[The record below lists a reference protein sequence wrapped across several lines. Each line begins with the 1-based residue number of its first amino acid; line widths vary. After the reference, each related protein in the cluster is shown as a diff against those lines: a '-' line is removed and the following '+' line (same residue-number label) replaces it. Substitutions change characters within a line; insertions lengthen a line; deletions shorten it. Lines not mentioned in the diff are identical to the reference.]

1 MIDYKYTFLNIMLLR
16 RLYSLSGKAVLSR
29 LLPCVFVAGIFC
41 LSSCE
46 DDTDRP
52 SPSSPVVSFTSEIGS
67 SRTPSTRSTTDSDT
81 PQGTVTALQG
91 GSIPLYLH
99 TLYTDS
105 IALPSSDSRS
115 DRGVLTRATPIKDDN
130 MYESFGVS
138 AYSYTGSWDE
148 SQTTPNYF
156 YNATASKSGGSY
168 TLSST
173 YYWPGS
179 SYKMKFFAYAPT
191 ANGQYVLSGRTQ
203 AGSPTISVTIPS
215 DVNDQKDLLVAK
227 TDELAG
233 NTNTAVALTFNHA
246 LTAIR
251 FVCGDDMQGGTVK
264 SVSLKNVYSKGTYHM
279 GTQSWSNIG
288 TPATFPQTLNKST
301 TGTAG
306 EALTTDAQT
315 FMMVPQTLPDGA
327 QLEVVFTDNSSIDHT
342 LTADIKGTSWP
353 VGKTVTYK
361 ISSSSINWSY
371 TLTVSGPADFTYTGG
386 TRQYSVT
393 SYRENGK
400 GVQEAAPWTAQ
411 YSVDNGVSWTDTRP
425 EWLTAFTASGAGGIS
440 AQPYDA
446 TAIAQTGTD
455 SNPHTA
461 VLGAKPDKGSETTPY
476 NLSNSTGGNT
486 VENTANCYVVDA
498 PGYYS
503 LPLVYGNAI
512 KNSAANESAYK
523 TSNTGSNILSNFI
536 NHTGSAITD
545 PYISRNANCTPAK
558 AELVWQ
564 DAASLVTDI
573 KYNAGSNGGNIS
585 FKVERSSIR
594 QGNAVIAIKDA
605 SDAILWS
612 WHIWV
617 TDEDLSRTIEIT
629 NHQGYTYRM
638 LPVNLGWC
646 DANTLTYAERSCKVK
661 FTAGGESRTITVK
674 QTSNSITTGGNHPYY
689 EWGRKDPLRPS
700 SGLGNTNKTWYDK
713 NGTSST
719 GGHATENF
727 STGIT
732 CIMSYILK
740 PDVMQNRNF
749 GDNTYANLWSTDNT
763 VYTAND
769 NPVVKTV
776 YDPSPVG
783 FKLPPS
789 NVFTGFTTT
798 GDNTSTPSEING
810 TWDSS
815 SKGWNF
821 YTDSSKSKTIFFP
834 ASGYR
839 YYSNGEMRDVGSNG
853 YCWTVVLADRYL
865 SRNLNFS
872 SSLAYPLN
880 QSYKSYGRGVRS
892 SQE

>member
-1 MIDYKYTFLNIMLLR
+1 MRPSHFTLHSCRDAFSHFLLFTLV
-16 RLYSLSGKAVLSR
+16 SGS
-29 LLPCVFVAGIFC
+29 IC

-46 DDTDRP
+46 DDMDRP
-52 SPSSPVVSFTSEIGS
+52 SPSSHVSFTTEISS
-67 SRTPSTRSTTDSDT
+67 SRTPSTRSTTDTDT

-91 GSIPLYLH
+91 GNTPLYLH

-105 IALPSSDSRS
+105 IALPPSDSRP
-115 DRGVLTRATPIKDDN
+115 DRGVLTRATPIKDAN

-138 AYSYTGSWDE
+138 AYSYTGSWSEDK
-148 SQTTPNYF
+148 TPNYF
-156 YNATASKSGGSY
+156 YNATASKSDGGY

-191 ANGQYVLSGRTQ
+191 ANTQYVLSGRTH
-203 AGSPTISVTIPS
+203 AGSPTISVTIPG

-233 NTNTAVALTFNHA
+233 NTNTAVALSFNHA

-251 FVCGDDMQGGTVK
+251 FVCGDDMQVGTVK

-279 GTQSWSNIG
+279 GTQSWSNVG

-361 ISSSSINWSY
+361 ISSNSINWSY

-393 SYRENGK
+393 SYRENSK

-425 EWLTAFTASGAGGIS
+425 EWLTAFTASGAGGTS

-446 TAIAQTGTD
+446 TVIAQTDTDNSSHTTALQNATAKGTAD
-455 SNPHTA
+455 
-461 VLGAKPDKGSETTPY
+461 TPY
-476 NLSNSTGGNT
+476 NLSNQTDGGPT
-486 VENTANCYVVDA
+486 DENTANCYVVSA

-503 LPLVYGNAI
+503 FPLVYGNAL
-512 KNSAANESAYK
+512 KNRSTNESAYK
-523 TSNTGSNILSNFI
+523 TSNTGSNILSHFI
-536 NHTGSAITD
+536 NHAGNAITD
-545 PYISRNANCTPAK
+545 PYIRNNADCTPAK

-564 DAASLVTDI
+564 DAPNLVTDI
-573 KYNAGSNGGNIS
+573 KYNNTGNGNIS
-585 FKVERSSIR
+585 FTVDKNTIR
-594 QGNAVIAIKDA
+594 QGNAIIAIKDA
-605 SDAILWS
+605 GDNVLWS

-617 TDEDLSRTIEIT
+617 TDEDINNAIEIT
-629 NHQGYTYRM
+629 NFQGKKYKLM
-638 LPVNLGWC
+638 SVNLGWC
-646 DANTLTYAERSCKVK
+646 DGSTTNYAERSCKVK
-661 FTAGGESRTITVK
+661 FTAGGESQTITVK
-674 QTSNSITTGGNHPYY
+674 QASNSITTDGNHPYY
-689 EWGRKDPLRPS
+689 QWGRKDPFLPS
-700 SGLGNTNKTWYDK
+700 DGLSNTNKTWYDK
-713 NGTSST
+713 DGNAHTKSPK
-719 GGHATENF
+719 TENF
-727 STGIT
+727 STGAT
-732 CIMSYILK
+732 CIMNYILK
-740 PDVMQNRNF
+740 PDVMQNQSV
-749 GDNTYANLWSTDNT
+749 GDNTYANLWSADNN

-769 NPVVKTV
+769 ENVIKTI

-783 FKLPPS
+783 FKLPAS
-789 NVFTGFTTT
+789 NAFTGFTTT
-798 GDNTSTPSEING
+798 GTSSGNGYKVNG

-815 SKGWNF
+815 LKGWNF
-821 YTDSSKSKTIFFP
+821 YTDSSKNKTIFFP
-834 ASGYR
+834 ASGCR
-839 YYSNGEMRDVGSNG
+839 LYSDGGMLYVGGAG
-853 YCWTVVLADRYL
+853 YCWSAVPYSQNYGLTLYF
-865 SRNLNFS
+865 NS
-872 SSLAYPLN
+872 SSVIPLH
-880 QSYKSYGRGVRS
+880 KFARACGCGVRS

>member
-1 MIDYKYTFLNIMLLR
+1 MLLR

-227 TDELAG
+227 TDELSG

-617 TDEDLSRTIEIT
+617 TDEDINDVIEIT
-629 NHQGYTYRM
+629 NHQNVKYNFM
-638 LPVNLGWC
+638 PVNLGQC
-646 DANTLTYAERSCKVK
+646 NGNIITYAERSCKVK
-661 FTAGGESRTITVK
+661 FTAGDQSREITIK
-674 QTSNSITTGGNHPYY
+674 QLEKVIATRDNHPYY
-689 EWGRKDPLRPS
+689 EWGRKDPFYPS
-700 SGLGNTNKTWYDK
+700 NGMDNTTKTWYDK
-713 NGTSST
+713 EGISST
-719 GGHATENF
+719 DNPTRANL
-727 STGIT
+727 STGAA
-732 CIMSYILK
+732 CIKNYILN
-740 PDVMQNRNF
+740 PNVMHSMAVADRL
-749 GDNTYANLWSTDNT
+749 YLNLWS
-763 VYTAND
+763 ANNSSVSFSD
-769 NPVVKTV
+769 PSVAIKTI
-776 YDPSPVG
+776 YDPCPVG
-783 FKLPPS
+783 FRLPVANCFS
-789 NVFTGFTTT
+789 GFTTT
-798 GDNTSTPSEING
+798 GESVESTSEING
-810 TWDSS
+810 FYDDNRI
-815 SKGWNF
+815 GW
-821 YTDSSKSKTIFFP
+821 YLYADATKTRTIFFP
-834 ASGYR
+834 LSGWRDYVN
-839 YYSNGEMRDVGSNG
+839 SAVKGVNGWSVYWYGIPYDMLDAQGMDIGKGYLRNKNRNRRAFAGS
-853 YCWTVVLADRYL
+853 
-865 SRNLNFS
+865 
-872 SSLAYPLN
+872 
-880 QSYKSYGRGVRS
+880 VRPCS
-892 SQE
+892 D

>member
-1 MIDYKYTFLNIMLLR
+1 MRPSHFTLHSCRDAFSHFLLFTLV
-16 RLYSLSGKAVLSR
+16 SGS
-29 LLPCVFVAGIFC
+29 IC

-46 DDTDRP
+46 DDMDRP
-52 SPSSPVVSFTSEIGS
+52 SPSSHVSFTTEISS
-67 SRTPSTRSTTDSDT
+67 SRTPSTRSTTDTDT

-91 GSIPLYLH
+91 GNTPLYLH

-105 IALPSSDSRS
+105 IALPPSDSRP
-115 DRGVLTRATPIKDDN
+115 DRGVLTRATPIKDAN

-138 AYSYTGSWDE
+138 AYSYTGSWSEDK
-148 SQTTPNYF
+148 TPNYF
-156 YNATASKSGGSY
+156 YNATASKSDGGY

-191 ANGQYVLSGRTQ
+191 ANTQYVLSGRTH
-203 AGSPTISVTIPS
+203 AGSPTISVTIPG

-233 NTNTAVALTFNHA
+233 NTNTAVALSFNHA

-251 FVCGDDMQGGTVK
+251 FVCGDDMQVGTVK

-279 GTQSWSNIG
+279 GTQSWSNVG

-361 ISSSSINWSY
+361 ISSNSINWSY

-393 SYRENGK
+393 SYRENSK

-425 EWLTAFTASGAGGIS
+425 EWLTAFTASGAGGTS

-446 TAIAQTGTD
+446 TVIAQTDTDNSSHTTALQNATAKGTAD
-455 SNPHTA
+455 
-461 VLGAKPDKGSETTPY
+461 TPY
-476 NLSNSTGGNT
+476 NLSNQTDGGPT
-486 VENTANCYVVDA
+486 DENTANCYVVSA

-503 LPLVYGNAI
+503 FPLVYGNAL
-512 KNSAANESAYK
+512 KNRSTNESAYK
-523 TSNTGSNILSNFI
+523 TSNTGSNILSHFI
-536 NHTGSAITD
+536 NHAGNAITD
-545 PYISRNANCTPAK
+545 PYIRNNADCTPAK

-564 DAASLVTDI
+564 DAPNLVTDI
-573 KYNAGSNGGNIS
+573 KYNNTGNGNIS
-585 FKVERSSIR
+585 FTVDKNTIR
-594 QGNAVIAIKDA
+594 QGNAIIAIKDA
-605 SDAILWS
+605 GDNVLWS

-617 TDEDLSRTIEIT
+617 TDEDINNAIEIT
-629 NHQGYTYRM
+629 NFQGKKYKLM
-638 LPVNLGWC
+638 SVNLGWC
-646 DANTLTYAERSCKVK
+646 DGSTTNYAERSCKVK
-661 FTAGGESRTITVK
+661 FTAGGESQTITVK
-674 QTSNSITTGGNHPYY
+674 QASNSITTDGNYPYY
-689 EWGRKDPLRPS
+689 QWGRKDPFLPS
-700 SGLGNTNKTWYDK
+700 DGLSNTNKTWYDK
-713 NGTSST
+713 DGNAHTKSPK
-719 GGHATENF
+719 TENF
-727 STGIT
+727 STGAT
-732 CIMSYILK
+732 CIMNYILK
-740 PDVMQNRNF
+740 PDVMQNQSV
-749 GDNTYANLWSTDNT
+749 GDNTYANLWSADNN

-769 NPVVKTV
+769 ENVIKTI

-783 FKLPPS
+783 FKLPAS
-789 NVFTGFTTT
+789 NAFTGFTTT
-798 GDNTSTPSEING
+798 GTSSGNGYKVNG

-815 SKGWNF
+815 LKGWNF
-821 YTDSSKSKTIFFP
+821 YTDSSKNKTIFFP
-834 ASGYR
+834 ASGWR
-839 YYSNGEMRDVGSNG
+839 LYSDGGMLYVGGAG
-853 YCWTVVLADRYL
+853 YCRSAVPYSQNYGLTLYF
-865 SRNLNFS
+865 NS
-872 SSLAYPLN
+872 SSVIPLH
-880 QSYKSYGRGVRS
+880 KFARACGCGVRS

>member
-1 MIDYKYTFLNIMLLR
+1 MR
-16 RLYSLSGKAVLSR
+16 RFIFLSGRADLSR
-29 LLPCVFVAGIFC
+29 LLPFVFVAGIFC

-46 DDTDRP
+46 DDLERGKT
-52 SPSSPVVSFTSEIGS
+52 STSISFTPVIQS
-67 SRTPSTRSTTDSDT
+67 SWGPSARTMTGTDM
-81 PQGTVTALQG
+81 PQGSVSSLQG
-91 GSIPLYLH
+91 GRTSLYLH

-105 IALPSSDSRS
+105 IALPPSDSRP
-115 DRGVLTRATPIKDDN
+115 DRGVLTRATPIKDVN

-138 AYSYTGSWDE
+138 AYSYTGSWSEDK
-148 SQTTPNYF
+148 TPNYF
-156 YNATASKSGGSY
+156 YNATASKSDGGY

-173 YYWPGS
+173 HYWPGS

-191 ANGQYVLSGRTQ
+191 ANTQYVLSGRTQ

-233 NTNTAVALTFNHA
+233 NTNTAVALSFNHA

-251 FVCGDDMQGGTVK
+251 FVCGDDMQVGTVK
-264 SVSLKNVYSKGTYHM
+264 SVSLKNVYSKGTYNM
-279 GTQSWSNIG
+279 GTQTWSDLD
-288 TPATFPQTLNKST
+288 TPATFSQTLDKVT
-301 TGTAG
+301 TGTPD
-306 EALTTDAQT
+306 EALTSEAQT

-386 TRQYSVT
+386 TQPYSVT
-393 SYRENGK
+393 SYRENTK

-425 EWLTAFTASGAGGIS
+425 EWLTAFTASGAGGTS

-446 TAIAQTGTD
+446 TVSVQTGTD
-455 SNPHTA
+455 TSPHTTA
-461 VLGAKPDKGSETTPY
+461 LQNATAKGTADTPY
-476 NLSNSTGGNT
+476 NLSNQTDGGPT
-486 VENTANCYVVDA
+486 DENTANCYVVSA

-503 LPLVYGNAI
+503 FPLVYGNAL
-512 KNSAANESAYK
+512 KNRSTNESAYK
-523 TSNTGSNILSNFI
+523 TGNTGSNILSNFI
-536 NHTGSAITD
+536 NHTGAGISD
-545 PYISRNANCTPAK
+545 PYIANNNGCTPAK

-564 DAASLVTDI
+564 DVMDLVTDI

-585 FKVERSSIR
+585 FKVDRFSIQ

-605 SDAILWS
+605 SNNVLWS

-617 TDEDLSRTIEIT
+617 TDENIDNVIEVT
-629 NHQGYTYRM
+629 NYQNVKYNIM
-638 LPVNLGWC
+638 PVNLGWC
-646 DANTLTYAERSCKVK
+646 DDDVTTYAERSCKVR
-661 FTAGGESRTITVK
+661 FTAGDASKEVTIRQV
-674 QTSNSITTGGNHPYY
+674 SASITIRGNHPYY
-689 EWGRKDPLRPS
+689 QWGRKDPLRPS
-700 SGLGNTNKTWYDK
+700 NGLANTNKTWYDK
-713 NGTSST
+713 NGTSSQSNP
-719 GGHATENF
+719 ATENF
-727 STGIT
+727 SAGVT
-732 CIMSYILK
+732 CIMNYILK
-740 PDVMQNRNF
+740 PDVMQNQVS
-749 GDNTYANLWSTDNT
+749 GDNAYANLWSVDNT

-783 FKLPPS
+783 FKLPPG

-798 GDNTSTPSEING
+798 GGSTSTSSEING
-810 TWDSS
+810 TWSS
-815 SKGWNF
+815 SSLKGWNF

-839 YYSNGEMRDVGSNG
+839 YRSNGMVSNVSSDG
-853 YCWTVVLADRYL
+853 FYWSAVPSSPTKGHYL
-865 SRNLNFS
+865 YFS
-872 SSLAYPLN
+872 SLEVIPLSTSN
-880 QSYKSYGRGVRS
+880 YRAVGFGVRS
-892 SQE
+892 CQE

>member
-1 MIDYKYTFLNIMLLR
+1 MR
-16 RLYSLSGKAVLSR
+16 RFIFLSGRADLSR
-29 LLPCVFVAGIFC
+29 LLPFVFVAGIFC

-46 DDTDRP
+46 DDLERGKT
-52 SPSSPVVSFTSEIGS
+52 STSISFTPVIQS
-67 SRTPSTRSTTDSDT
+67 SWGPSARTMTGTDM
-81 PQGTVTALQG
+81 PQGSVSSLQG
-91 GSIPLYLH
+91 GRTSLYLH

-105 IALPSSDSRS
+105 IALPPSDSRP
-115 DRGVLTRATPIKDDN
+115 DRGVLTRATPIKDVN

-138 AYSYTGSWDE
+138 AYSYTGSWSEDK
-148 SQTTPNYF
+148 TPNYF
-156 YNATASKSGGSY
+156 YNATASKSDGGY

-173 YYWPGS
+173 HYWPGS

-191 ANGQYVLSGRTQ
+191 ANTQYVLSGRTQ

-233 NTNTAVALTFNHA
+233 NTNTAVALSFNHA

-251 FVCGDDMQGGTVK
+251 FVCGDDMQVGTVK
-264 SVSLKNVYSKGTYHM
+264 SVSLKNVYSKGTYNM
-279 GTQSWSNIG
+279 GTQTWSDLD
-288 TPATFPQTLNKST
+288 TPATFSQTLDKVT
-301 TGTAG
+301 TGTPD
-306 EALTTDAQT
+306 EALTSEAQT

-386 TRQYSVT
+386 TQPYSVT
-393 SYRENGK
+393 SYRENTK

-425 EWLTAFTASGAGGIS
+425 EWLTAFTASGAGGTS

-446 TAIAQTGTD
+446 TVSVQTGTD
-455 SNPHTA
+455 TSPHTTA
-461 VLGAKPDKGSETTPY
+461 LQNATAKGTADTPY
-476 NLSNSTGGNT
+476 NLSNQTDGGPT
-486 VENTANCYVVDA
+486 DENTANCYVVSA

-503 LPLVYGNAI
+503 FPLVYGNAL
-512 KNSAANESAYK
+512 KNRSTNESAYK
-523 TSNTGSNILSNFI
+523 TGNTGSNILSNFI
-536 NHTGSAITD
+536 NHTGAGISD
-545 PYISRNANCTPAK
+545 PYIANNNGCTPAK

-564 DAASLVTDI
+564 DVMDLVTDI

-585 FKVERSSIR
+585 FKVDRFSIQ

-605 SDAILWS
+605 SNNVLWS

-617 TDEDLSRTIEIT
+617 TDENIDNVIEVT
-629 NHQGYTYRM
+629 NYQNVKYNIM
-638 LPVNLGWC
+638 PVNLGWC
-646 DANTLTYAERSCKVK
+646 DDDVTTYAERSCKVR
-661 FTAGGESRTITVK
+661 FTAGDASKEVTIRQV
-674 QTSNSITTGGNHPYY
+674 SASITIRGNHPYY
-689 EWGRKDPLRPS
+689 QWGRKDPLRPS
-700 SGLGNTNKTWYDK
+700 NGLANTNKTWYDK
-713 NGTSST
+713 NGTSSQSNP
-719 GGHATENF
+719 ATENF
-727 STGIT
+727 SAGVT
-732 CIMSYILK
+732 CIMNYILK
-740 PDVMQNRNF
+740 PDVMQNQVS
-749 GDNTYANLWSTDNT
+749 GDNAYANLWSVDNT

-783 FKLPPS
+783 FKLPPG

-798 GDNTSTPSEING
+798 GGSTSTSSEING
-810 TWDSS
+810 TWSS
-815 SKGWNF
+815 SSLKGWNF

-839 YYSNGEMRDVGSNG
+839 YRYNGMVSNVSSDGFYWSAVPSSPTKGH
-853 YCWTVVLADRYL
+853 YL
-865 SRNLNFS
+865 YFS
-872 SSLAYPLN
+872 SLQVIPLSTSN
-880 QSYKSYGRGVRS
+880 YRAVGFGVRS
-892 SQE
+892 CQE

>member
-1 MIDYKYTFLNIMLLR
+1 M
-16 RLYSLSGKAVLSR
+16 
-29 LLPCVFVAGIFC
+29 
-41 LSSCE
+41 
-46 DDTDRP
+46 DRP
-52 SPSSPVVSFTSEIGS
+52 SPSSHVSFTTEISS
-67 SRTPSTRSTTDSDT
+67 SRTPSTRSTTDTDT

-91 GSIPLYLH
+91 GNTPLYLH

-105 IALPSSDSRS
+105 IALPPSDSRP
-115 DRGVLTRATPIKDDN
+115 DRGVLTRATPIKDAN

-138 AYSYTGSWDE
+138 AYSYTGSWSEDK
-148 SQTTPNYF
+148 TPNYF
-156 YNATASKSGGSY
+156 YNATASKSDGGY

-191 ANGQYVLSGRTQ
+191 ANTQYVLSGRTH
-203 AGSPTISVTIPS
+203 AGSPTISVTIPG

-233 NTNTAVALTFNHA
+233 NTNTAVALSFNHA

-251 FVCGDDMQGGTVK
+251 FVCGDDMQVGTVK

-279 GTQSWSNIG
+279 GTQSWSNVG

-327 QLEVVFTDNSSIDHT
+327 QLDVVFTDNSSIDHT

-361 ISSSSINWSY
+361 ISSNSINWSY

-393 SYRENGK
+393 SYRENSK

-425 EWLTAFTASGAGGIS
+425 EWLTAFTASGAGGTS

-446 TAIAQTGTD
+446 TVIAQTDTDNSSHTTALQNATAKGTAD
-455 SNPHTA
+455 
-461 VLGAKPDKGSETTPY
+461 TPY
-476 NLSNSTGGNT
+476 NLSNQTDGGPT
-486 VENTANCYVVDA
+486 DENTANCYVVSA

-503 LPLVYGNAI
+503 FPLVYGNAL
-512 KNSAANESAYK
+512 KNRSTNESAYK
-523 TSNTGSNILSNFI
+523 TSNTGSNILSHFI
-536 NHTGSAITD
+536 NHAGNAITD
-545 PYISRNANCTPAK
+545 PYIRNNADCTPAK

-564 DAASLVTDI
+564 DAPNLVTDI
-573 KYNAGSNGGNIS
+573 KYNNTGNGNIS
-585 FKVERSSIR
+585 FTVDKNTIR
-594 QGNAVIAIKDA
+594 QGNAIIAIKDA
-605 SDAILWS
+605 GDNVLWS

-617 TDEDLSRTIEIT
+617 TDEDINNAIEIT
-629 NHQGYTYRM
+629 NFQGKKYKLM
-638 LPVNLGWC
+638 SVNLGWC
-646 DANTLTYAERSCKVK
+646 DGSTTNYAERSCKVK
-661 FTAGGESRTITVK
+661 FTAGGESQTITVK
-674 QTSNSITTGGNHPYY
+674 QASNSITTDGNHPYY
-689 EWGRKDPLRPS
+689 QWGRKDPFLPS
-700 SGLGNTNKTWYDK
+700 DGLSNTNKTWYDK
-713 NGTSST
+713 DGNAHTKSPK
-719 GGHATENF
+719 TENF
-727 STGIT
+727 STGAT
-732 CIMSYILK
+732 CIMNYILK
-740 PDVMQNRNF
+740 PDVMQNQSV
-749 GDNTYANLWSTDNT
+749 GDNTYANLWSADNN

-769 NPVVKTV
+769 ENVIKTI

-783 FKLPPS
+783 FKLPAS
-789 NVFTGFTTT
+789 NAFTGFTTT
-798 GDNTSTPSEING
+798 GTSSGNGYKVNG

-815 SKGWNF
+815 LKGWNF
-821 YTDSSKSKTIFFP
+821 YTDSSKNKTIFFP
-834 ASGYR
+834 ASGCR
-839 YYSNGEMRDVGSNG
+839 LYSDGGMLYVGGAG
-853 YCWTVVLADRYL
+853 YCRSAVPYSQNYGLTLYF
-865 SRNLNFS
+865 NS
-872 SSLAYPLN
+872 SSVIPLH
-880 QSYKSYGRGVRS
+880 KFARACGCGVRS

>member
-1 MIDYKYTFLNIMLLR
+1 MRPSHFTLHSCRDAFSHFLLFTLV
-16 RLYSLSGKAVLSR
+16 SGS
-29 LLPCVFVAGIFC
+29 IC

-46 DDTDRP
+46 DDMDRP
-52 SPSSPVVSFTSEIGS
+52 SPSSHVSFTTEISS
-67 SRTPSTRSTTDSDT
+67 SRTPSTRSTTDTDT

-91 GSIPLYLH
+91 GNTPLYLH

-105 IALPSSDSRS
+105 IALPPSDSRP
-115 DRGVLTRATPIKDDN
+115 DRGVLTRATPIKDAN

-138 AYSYTGSWDE
+138 AYSYTGSWSEDK
-148 SQTTPNYF
+148 TPNYF
-156 YNATASKSGGSY
+156 YNATASKSDGGY

-191 ANGQYVLSGRTQ
+191 ANTQYVLSGRTH
-203 AGSPTISVTIPS
+203 AGSPTISVTIPG

-233 NTNTAVALTFNHA
+233 NTNTAVALSFNHA

-251 FVCGDDMQGGTVK
+251 FVCGDDMQVGTVK

-279 GTQSWSNIG
+279 GTQSWSNVG

-361 ISSSSINWSY
+361 ISSNSINWSY

-393 SYRENGK
+393 SYRENSK

-425 EWLTAFTASGAGGIS
+425 EWLTAFTASGAGGTS

-446 TAIAQTGTD
+446 TVIAQTDTDNSSHTTALQNATAKGTAD
-455 SNPHTA
+455 
-461 VLGAKPDKGSETTPY
+461 TPY
-476 NLSNSTGGNT
+476 NLSNQTDGGPT
-486 VENTANCYVVDA
+486 DENTANCYVVSA

-503 LPLVYGNAI
+503 FPLVYGNAL
-512 KNSAANESAYK
+512 KNRSTNESAYK
-523 TSNTGSNILSNFI
+523 TSNTRSNILSHFI
-536 NHTGSAITD
+536 NHAGNAITD
-545 PYISRNANCTPAK
+545 PYIRNNADCTPAK

-564 DAASLVTDI
+564 DAPNLVTDI
-573 KYNAGSNGGNIS
+573 KYNNTGNGNIS
-585 FKVERSSIR
+585 FTVDKNTIR

-605 SDAILWS
+605 GDNVLWS

-617 TDEDLSRTIEIT
+617 TDENIGQTIEVT
-629 NHQGYTYRM
+629 NHQSQKYKFM
-638 LPVNLGWC
+638 PVNLGWC
-646 DANTLTYAERSCKVK
+646 DGRTETYAERSCKVK
-661 FTAGGESRTITVK
+661 FTAGDASKEVIIK
-674 QTSNSITTGGNHPYY
+674 QVSASITTGGNHPYY
-689 EWGRKDPLRPS
+689 EWGRKDPFPPS
-700 SGLGNTNKTWYDK
+700 NGLANTNKIWYDK
-713 NGTSST
+713 DGNAHTESPQ
-719 GGHATENF
+719 TENL
-727 STGIT
+727 STGIA
-732 CIMSYILK
+732 CIKNYILK
-740 PDVMQNRNF
+740 PDVMHSQYS
-749 GDNTYANLWSTDNT
+749 GDNTYANLWSADNN

-769 NPVVKTV
+769 ENVIKTI

-783 FKLPPS
+783 FKLPAS
-789 NVFTGFTTT
+789 NAFTGFTTT
-798 GDNTSTPSEING
+798 GEYVSTLSQING
-810 TWDSS
+810 EWDSS
-815 SKGWNF
+815 LKGWNF
-821 YTDSSKSKTIFFP
+821 YTDSSKNKTIFFP

-839 YYSNGEMRDVGSNG
+839 NYSDGGASYVGSYG
-853 YCWTVVLADRYL
+853 YCWSAVPYSQSNARRLGFYSSYVHPLY
-865 SRNLNFS
+865 FS
-872 SSLAYPLN
+872 TRAY
-880 QSYKSYGRGVRS
+880 GFGVRS

>member
-1 MIDYKYTFLNIMLLR
+1 MR
-16 RLYSLSGKAVLSR
+16 RFIFLSGRADLSR
-29 LLPCVFVAGIFC
+29 LLPFVFVAGIFC

-46 DDTDRP
+46 DDLERGKT
-52 SPSSPVVSFTSEIGS
+52 STSISFTPVIQS
-67 SRTPSTRSTTDSDT
+67 SWGPSARTMTGTDM
-81 PQGTVTALQG
+81 PQGSVSSLQG
-91 GSIPLYLH
+91 GRTSLYLH

-105 IALPSSDSRS
+105 IALPPSDSRP
-115 DRGVLTRATPIKDDN
+115 DRGVLTRATPIKDVN

-138 AYSYTGSWDE
+138 AYSYTGSWSEDK
-148 SQTTPNYF
+148 TPNYF
-156 YNATASKSGGSY
+156 YNATASKSDGGY

-173 YYWPGS
+173 HYWPGS

-191 ANGQYVLSGRTQ
+191 ANTQYVLSGRTQ

-233 NTNTAVALTFNHA
+233 NTNTAVALSFNHA

-251 FVCGDDMQGGTVK
+251 FVCGDDMQVGTVK
-264 SVSLKNVYSKGTYHM
+264 SVSLKNVYSKGTYNM
-279 GTQSWSNIG
+279 GTQTWSDLD
-288 TPATFPQTLNKST
+288 TPATFSQTLDKVT
-301 TGTAG
+301 TGTPD
-306 EALTTDAQT
+306 EALTSEAQT

-386 TRQYSVT
+386 TQPYSVT
-393 SYRENGK
+393 SYRENTK
-400 GVQEAAPWTAQ
+400 GGQEAAPWTAQ

-425 EWLTAFTASGAGGIS
+425 EWLTAFTASGAGGTS

-446 TAIAQTGTD
+446 TVSVQTGTD
-455 SNPHTA
+455 TSPHTTA
-461 VLGAKPDKGSETTPY
+461 LQNATAKGTADTPY
-476 NLSNSTGGNT
+476 NLSNQTDGGPT
-486 VENTANCYVVDA
+486 DENTANCYVVSA

-503 LPLVYGNAI
+503 FPLVYGNAL
-512 KNSAANESAYK
+512 KNRSTNESAYK
-523 TSNTGSNILSNFI
+523 TGNTGSNILSNFI
-536 NHTGSAITD
+536 NHTGAGISD
-545 PYISRNANCTPAK
+545 PYIANNNGCTPAK

-564 DAASLVTDI
+564 DVMDLVTDI

-585 FKVERSSIR
+585 FKVDRFSIQ

-605 SDAILWS
+605 SNNVLWS

-617 TDEDLSRTIEIT
+617 TDENIDNVIEVT
-629 NHQGYTYRM
+629 NYQNVKYNIM
-638 LPVNLGWC
+638 PVNLGWC
-646 DANTLTYAERSCKVK
+646 DDDVTTYAERSCKVR
-661 FTAGGESRTITVK
+661 FTAGDASKEVTIRQV
-674 QTSNSITTGGNHPYY
+674 SASITIRGNHPYY
-689 EWGRKDPLRPS
+689 QWGRKDPLRPS
-700 SGLGNTNKTWYDK
+700 NGLADTNKTWYDK
-713 NGTSST
+713 NGTSSQSNP
-719 GGHATENF
+719 ATENF
-727 STGIT
+727 SAGVT
-732 CIMSYILK
+732 CIMNYILK
-740 PDVMQNRNF
+740 PDVMQNQVS
-749 GDNTYANLWSTDNT
+749 GDNAYANLWSVDNT

-783 FKLPPS
+783 FKLPPG

-798 GDNTSTPSEING
+798 GGSTSTSSEING
-810 TWDSS
+810 TWSS
-815 SKGWNF
+815 SSLKGWNF

-839 YYSNGEMRDVGSNG
+839 YRSNGMVSNVSSDG
-853 YCWTVVLADRYL
+853 FYWSAVPSSPTKGHYL
-865 SRNLNFS
+865 YFS
-872 SSLAYPLN
+872 SLQVIPLSTSN
-880 QSYKSYGRGVRS
+880 YRAVGFGVRS
-892 SQE
+892 CQE

>member
-1 MIDYKYTFLNIMLLR
+1 MR
-16 RLYSLSGKAVLSR
+16 RFIFLSGRADLSR
-29 LLPCVFVAGIFC
+29 LLPFVFVAGIFC

-46 DDTDRP
+46 DDLERGKT
-52 SPSSPVVSFTSEIGS
+52 STSISFTPVIQS
-67 SRTPSTRSTTDSDT
+67 SWGPSARTMTGTDM
-81 PQGTVTALQG
+81 PQGSVSSLQG
-91 GSIPLYLH
+91 GRTSLYLH

-105 IALPSSDSRS
+105 IALPPSDSRP
-115 DRGVLTRATPIKDDN
+115 DRGVLTRATPIKDVN

-138 AYSYTGSWDE
+138 AYSYTGSWSEDK
-148 SQTTPNYF
+148 TPNYF
-156 YNATASKSGGSY
+156 YNATASKSDGGY

-173 YYWPGS
+173 HYWPGS

-191 ANGQYVLSGRTQ
+191 ANTQYVLSGRTQ

-233 NTNTAVALTFNHA
+233 NTNTAVALSFNHA

-251 FVCGDDMQGGTVK
+251 FVCGDDMQVGTVK
-264 SVSLKNVYSKGTYHM
+264 SVSLKNVYSKGTYNM
-279 GTQSWSNIG
+279 GTQTWSDLD
-288 TPATFPQTLNKST
+288 TPATFSQTLDKVT
-301 TGTAG
+301 TGTPD
-306 EALTTDAQT
+306 EALTSEAQT

-386 TRQYSVT
+386 TQPYSVT
-393 SYRENGK
+393 SYRENTK

-425 EWLTAFTASGAGGIS
+425 EWLTAFTASGAGGTS

-446 TAIAQTGTD
+446 TVSVQTGTD
-455 SNPHTA
+455 TSPHTTA
-461 VLGAKPDKGSETTPY
+461 LQNAIAKGTADTPY
-476 NLSNSTGGNT
+476 NLSNQTDGGPT
-486 VENTANCYVVDA
+486 DENTANCYVVSA

-503 LPLVYGNAI
+503 FPLVYGNAL
-512 KNSAANESAYK
+512 KNRSTNESAYK
-523 TSNTGSNILSNFI
+523 TGNTGSNILSNFI
-536 NHTGSAITD
+536 NHTGAGISD
-545 PYISRNANCTPAK
+545 PYIANNNGCTPAK

-564 DAASLVTDI
+564 DVMDLVTDI

-585 FKVERSSIR
+585 FKVDRFSIQ

-605 SDAILWS
+605 SNNVLWS

-617 TDEDLSRTIEIT
+617 TDENIDNVIEVT
-629 NHQGYTYRM
+629 NYQNVKYNIM
-638 LPVNLGWC
+638 PVNLGWC
-646 DANTLTYAERSCKVK
+646 DDDVTTYAERSCKVR
-661 FTAGGESRTITVK
+661 FTAGDASKEVTIRQV
-674 QTSNSITTGGNHPYY
+674 SASITIRGNHPYY
-689 EWGRKDPLRPS
+689 QWGRKDPLRPS
-700 SGLGNTNKTWYDK
+700 NGLANTNKTWYDK
-713 NGTSST
+713 NGTSSQSNP
-719 GGHATENF
+719 ATENF
-727 STGIT
+727 SAGVT
-732 CIMSYILK
+732 CIMNYILK
-740 PDVMQNRNF
+740 PDVMQNQVS
-749 GDNTYANLWSTDNT
+749 GDNAYANLWSVDNT

-783 FKLPPS
+783 FKLPPG

-798 GDNTSTPSEING
+798 GGSTSTSSEING
-810 TWDSS
+810 TWSS
-815 SKGWNF
+815 SSLKGWNF

-839 YYSNGEMRDVGSNG
+839 YRSNGMVSNVSSDG
-853 YCWTVVLADRYL
+853 FYWSAVPSSPTKGHYL
-865 SRNLNFS
+865 YFS
-872 SSLAYPLN
+872 SLQVIPLSTSN
-880 QSYKSYGRGVRS
+880 YRAVGFGVRS
-892 SQE
+892 CQE

>member
-1 MIDYKYTFLNIMLLR
+1 MR
-16 RLYSLSGKAVLSR
+16 RFIFLSGRADLSR
-29 LLPCVFVAGIFC
+29 LLPFVFVAGIFC

-46 DDTDRP
+46 DDLERGKT
-52 SPSSPVVSFTSEIGS
+52 STSISFTPVIQS
-67 SRTPSTRSTTDSDT
+67 SWGPSARTMTGTDM
-81 PQGTVTALQG
+81 PQGSVSSLQG
-91 GSIPLYLH
+91 GRTSLYLH

-105 IALPSSDSRS
+105 IALPPSDSRP
-115 DRGVLTRATPIKDDN
+115 DRGVLTRATPIKDVN

-138 AYSYTGSWDE
+138 AYSYTGSWSEDK
-148 SQTTPNYF
+148 TPNYF
-156 YNATASKSGGSY
+156 YNATASKSDGGY

-173 YYWPGS
+173 HYWPGS

-191 ANGQYVLSGRTQ
+191 ANTQYVLSGRTQ

-233 NTNTAVALTFNHA
+233 NTNTAVALSFNHA

-251 FVCGDDMQGGTVK
+251 FVCGDDMQVGTVK
-264 SVSLKNVYSKGTYHM
+264 SVSLKNVYSKGTYNM
-279 GTQSWSNIG
+279 GTQTWSDLD
-288 TPATFPQTLNKST
+288 TPATFSQTLDKVT
-301 TGTAG
+301 TGTPD
-306 EALTTDAQT
+306 EALTSEAQT

-386 TRQYSVT
+386 TQPYSVT
-393 SYRENGK
+393 SYRENTK

-425 EWLTAFTASGAGGIS
+425 EWLTAFTASGAGGTS

-446 TAIAQTGTD
+446 TVSVQTGTD
-455 SNPHTA
+455 TSPHTTA
-461 VLGAKPDKGSETTPY
+461 LQNATAKGTADTPY
-476 NLSNSTGGNT
+476 NLSNQTDGGPT
-486 VENTANCYVVDA
+486 DENTANCYVVSA

-503 LPLVYGNAI
+503 FPLVYGNAL
-512 KNSAANESAYK
+512 KNRSTNESAYK
-523 TSNTGSNILSNFI
+523 TGNTGSNILSNFI
-536 NHTGSAITD
+536 NHTGAGISD
-545 PYISRNANCTPAK
+545 PYIANNNGCTPAK

-564 DAASLVTDI
+564 DVMDLVTDI
-573 KYNAGSNGGNIS
+573 KDNAGSNGGNIS
-585 FKVERSSIR
+585 FKVDRFSIQ

-605 SDAILWS
+605 SNNVLWS

-617 TDEDLSRTIEIT
+617 TDENIDNVIEVT
-629 NHQGYTYRM
+629 NYQNVKYNIM
-638 LPVNLGWC
+638 PVNLGWC
-646 DANTLTYAERSCKVK
+646 DDDVTTYAERSCKVR
-661 FTAGGESRTITVK
+661 FTAGDASKEVTIRQV
-674 QTSNSITTGGNHPYY
+674 SASITIRGNHPYY
-689 EWGRKDPLRPS
+689 QWGRKDPLRPS
-700 SGLGNTNKTWYDK
+700 NGLANTNKTWYDK
-713 NGTSST
+713 NGTSSQSNP
-719 GGHATENF
+719 ATENF
-727 STGIT
+727 SAGVT
-732 CIMSYILK
+732 CIMNYILK
-740 PDVMQNRNF
+740 PDVMQNQVS
-749 GDNTYANLWSTDNT
+749 GDNAYANLWSVDNT

-783 FKLPPS
+783 FKLPPG

-798 GDNTSTPSEING
+798 GGSTSTSSEING
-810 TWDSS
+810 TWSS
-815 SKGWNF
+815 SSLKGWNF

-839 YYSNGEMRDVGSNG
+839 YRSNGMVSNVSSDG
-853 YCWTVVLADRYL
+853 FYWSAVPSSPTKGHYL
-865 SRNLNFS
+865 YFS
-872 SSLAYPLN
+872 SLEVIPLSTSN
-880 QSYKSYGRGVRS
+880 YRAVGFGVRS
-892 SQE
+892 CQE

>member
-1 MIDYKYTFLNIMLLR
+1 MF
-16 RLYSLSGKAVLSR
+16 LSGRADLSR
-29 LLPCVFVAGIFC
+29 LLPFVFVAGIFC

-46 DDTDRP
+46 DDLERGKT
-52 SPSSPVVSFTSEIGS
+52 STSISFTPVIQS
-67 SRTPSTRSTTDSDT
+67 SWGPSARTMTGTDM
-81 PQGTVTALQG
+81 PQGSVSSLQG
-91 GSIPLYLH
+91 GRTSLYLH

-105 IALPSSDSRS
+105 IALPPSDSRP
-115 DRGVLTRATPIKDDN
+115 DRGVLTRATPIKDVN

-138 AYSYTGSWDE
+138 AYSYTGSWSEDK
-148 SQTTPNYF
+148 TPNYF
-156 YNATASKSGGSY
+156 YNATVSKSDGGY

-173 YYWPGS
+173 HYWPGS

-191 ANGQYVLSGRTQ
+191 ANTQYVLSGRTQ

-233 NTNTAVALTFNHA
+233 NTNTAVALSFNHA

-251 FVCGDDMQGGTVK
+251 FVCGDDMQVGTVK
-264 SVSLKNVYSKGTYHM
+264 SVSLKNVYSKGTYNM
-279 GTQSWSNIG
+279 GTQTWSDLD
-288 TPATFPQTLNKST
+288 TPATFSQTLDKVT
-301 TGTAG
+301 TGTPD
-306 EALTTDAQT
+306 EALTSEAQT

-386 TRQYSVT
+386 TQPYSVT
-393 SYRENGK
+393 SYRENTK

-425 EWLTAFTASGAGGIS
+425 EWLTAFTASGAGGTS

-446 TAIAQTGTD
+446 TVSVQTGTD
-455 SNPHTA
+455 TSPHTTA
-461 VLGAKPDKGSETTPY
+461 LQNATAKGTADTPY
-476 NLSNSTGGNT
+476 NLSNQTDGGPT
-486 VENTANCYVVDA
+486 DENTANCYVVSA

-503 LPLVYGNAI
+503 FPLVYGNAL
-512 KNSAANESAYK
+512 KNRSTNESAYK
-523 TSNTGSNILSNFI
+523 TGNTGSNILSNFI
-536 NHTGSAITD
+536 NHTGAGISD
-545 PYISRNANCTPAK
+545 PYIANNNGCTPAK

-564 DAASLVTDI
+564 DVMDLVTDI

-585 FKVERSSIR
+585 FKVDRFSIQ

-605 SDAILWS
+605 SNNVLWS

-617 TDEDLSRTIEIT
+617 TDENIDNVIEVT
-629 NHQGYTYRM
+629 NYQNVKYNIM
-638 LPVNLGWC
+638 PVNLGWC
-646 DANTLTYAERSCKVK
+646 DDDVTTYAERSCKVR
-661 FTAGGESRTITVK
+661 FTAGDASKEVTIRQV
-674 QTSNSITTGGNHPYY
+674 SASITIRGNHPYY
-689 EWGRKDPLRPS
+689 QWGRKDPLRPS
-700 SGLGNTNKTWYDK
+700 NGLANTNKTWYDK
-713 NGTSST
+713 NGTSSQSNP
-719 GGHATENF
+719 ATENF
-727 STGIT
+727 SAGVT
-732 CIMSYILK
+732 CIMNYILK
-740 PDVMQNRNF
+740 PDVMQNQVS
-749 GDNTYANLWSTDNT
+749 GDNAYANLWSVDNT

-783 FKLPPS
+783 FKLPPG

-798 GDNTSTPSEING
+798 GGSTSTSSEING
-810 TWDSS
+810 TWSS
-815 SKGWNF
+815 SSLKGWNF

-839 YYSNGEMRDVGSNG
+839 YRSNGMVSNVSSDG
-853 YCWTVVLADRYL
+853 FYWSAVPSSPTKGHYL
-865 SRNLNFS
+865 YFS
-872 SSLAYPLN
+872 SLQVIPLSTSN
-880 QSYKSYGRGVRS
+880 YRAVGFGVRS
-892 SQE
+892 CQE

>member
-1 MIDYKYTFLNIMLLR
+1 MR
-16 RLYSLSGKAVLSR
+16 RFIFLSGRADLSR
-29 LLPCVFVAGIFC
+29 LLPFVFVAGIFC

-46 DDTDRP
+46 DDLERGKT
-52 SPSSPVVSFTSEIGS
+52 STSISFTPVIQS
-67 SRTPSTRSTTDSDT
+67 SWGPSARTMTGTDM
-81 PQGTVTALQG
+81 PQDSVSSLQG
-91 GSIPLYLH
+91 GRTSLYLH

-105 IALPSSDSRS
+105 IALPPSDSRP
-115 DRGVLTRATPIKDDN
+115 DRGVLTRATPIKDVN

-138 AYSYTGSWDE
+138 AYSYTGSWSEDK
-148 SQTTPNYF
+148 TPNYF
-156 YNATASKSGGSY
+156 YNATASKSDGGY

-173 YYWPGS
+173 HYWPGS

-191 ANGQYVLSGRTQ
+191 ANTQYVLSGRTQ

-233 NTNTAVALTFNHA
+233 NTNTAVALSFNHA

-251 FVCGDDMQGGTVK
+251 FVCGDDMQVGTVK
-264 SVSLKNVYSKGTYHM
+264 SVSLKNVYSKGTYNM
-279 GTQSWSNIG
+279 GTQTWSDLD
-288 TPATFPQTLNKST
+288 TPATFSQTLDKVT
-301 TGTAG
+301 TGTPD
-306 EALTTDAQT
+306 EALTSEAQT

-386 TRQYSVT
+386 TQPYSVT
-393 SYRENGK
+393 SYRENTK

-425 EWLTAFTASGAGGIS
+425 EWLTAFTASGAGGTS

-446 TAIAQTGTD
+446 TVSVQTGTD
-455 SNPHTA
+455 TSPHTTA
-461 VLGAKPDKGSETTPY
+461 LQNATAKGTADTPY
-476 NLSNSTGGNT
+476 NLSNQTDGGPT
-486 VENTANCYVVDA
+486 DENTANCYVVSA

-503 LPLVYGNAI
+503 FPLVYGNAL
-512 KNSAANESAYK
+512 KNRSTNESAYK
-523 TSNTGSNILSNFI
+523 TGNTGSNILSNFI
-536 NHTGSAITD
+536 NHTGAGISD
-545 PYISRNANCTPAK
+545 PYIANNNGCTPAK

-564 DAASLVTDI
+564 DVMDLVTDI

-585 FKVERSSIR
+585 FKVDRFSIQ

-605 SDAILWS
+605 SNNVLWS

-617 TDEDLSRTIEIT
+617 TDENIDNVIEVT
-629 NHQGYTYRM
+629 NYQNVKYNIM
-638 LPVNLGWC
+638 PVNLGWC
-646 DANTLTYAERSCKVK
+646 DDDVTTYAERSCKVR
-661 FTAGGESRTITVK
+661 FTAGDASKEVTIRQV
-674 QTSNSITTGGNHPYY
+674 SASITIRGNHPYY
-689 EWGRKDPLRPS
+689 QWGRKDPLRPS
-700 SGLGNTNKTWYDK
+700 NGLANTNKTWYDK
-713 NGTSST
+713 NGTSSQSNP
-719 GGHATENF
+719 ATENF
-727 STGIT
+727 SAGVT
-732 CIMSYILK
+732 CIMNYILK
-740 PDVMQNRNF
+740 PDVMQNQVS
-749 GDNTYANLWSTDNT
+749 GDNAYANLWSVDNT

-783 FKLPPS
+783 FKLPPG

-798 GDNTSTPSEING
+798 GGSTSTSSEING
-810 TWDSS
+810 TWSS
-815 SKGWNF
+815 SSLKGWNF

-839 YYSNGEMRDVGSNG
+839 YRSNGMVSNVSSDG
-853 YCWTVVLADRYL
+853 FYWSAVPSSPTKGHYL
-865 SRNLNFS
+865 YFS
-872 SSLAYPLN
+872 SLQVIPLSTSN
-880 QSYKSYGRGVRS
+880 YRAVGFGVRS
-892 SQE
+892 CQE

>member
-1 MIDYKYTFLNIMLLR
+1 MR
-16 RLYSLSGKAVLSR
+16 RFIFLSGRADLSR
-29 LLPCVFVAGIFC
+29 LLPFVFVAGIFC

-46 DDTDRP
+46 DDLDRGKT
-52 SPSSPVVSFTSEIGS
+52 STSISFTPVIQS
-67 SRTPSTRSTTDSDT
+67 SWGPSARTMTGTDM
-81 PQGTVTALQG
+81 PQGSVSSLQG
-91 GSIPLYLH
+91 GRTSLYLH

-105 IALPSSDSRS
+105 IALPPSDSRP
-115 DRGVLTRATPIKDDN
+115 DRGVLTRATPIKDVN

-138 AYSYTGSWDE
+138 AYSYTGSWSEDK
-148 SQTTPNYF
+148 TPNYF
-156 YNATASKSGGSY
+156 YNATASKSDGGY

-173 YYWPGS
+173 HYWPGS

-191 ANGQYVLSGRTQ
+191 ANTQYVLSGRTQ

-233 NTNTAVALTFNHA
+233 NTNTAVALSFNHA

-251 FVCGDDMQGGTVK
+251 FVCGDDMQVGTVK
-264 SVSLKNVYSKGTYHM
+264 SVSLKNVYSKGTYNM
-279 GTQSWSNIG
+279 GTQTWSDLD
-288 TPATFPQTLNKST
+288 TPATFSQTLDKVT
-301 TGTAG
+301 TGTPD
-306 EALTTDAQT
+306 EALTSEAQT

-386 TRQYSVT
+386 TQPYSVT
-393 SYRENGK
+393 SYRENTK

-425 EWLTAFTASGAGGIS
+425 EWLTAFTASGAGGTS

-446 TAIAQTGTD
+446 TVSVQTGTD
-455 SNPHTA
+455 TSPHTTA
-461 VLGAKPDKGSETTPY
+461 LQNATAKGTADTPY
-476 NLSNSTGGNT
+476 NLSNQTDGGPT
-486 VENTANCYVVDA
+486 DENTANCYVVSA

-503 LPLVYGNAI
+503 FPLVYGNAL
-512 KNSAANESAYK
+512 KNRSTNESAYK
-523 TSNTGSNILSNFI
+523 TGNTGSNILSNFI
-536 NHTGSAITD
+536 NHTGAGISD
-545 PYISRNANCTPAK
+545 PYIANNNGCTPAK

-564 DAASLVTDI
+564 DVMDLVTDI

-585 FKVERSSIR
+585 FKVDRFSIQ

-605 SDAILWS
+605 SNNVLWS

-617 TDEDLSRTIEIT
+617 TDENIDNVIEVT
-629 NHQGYTYRM
+629 NYQNVKYNIM
-638 LPVNLGWC
+638 PVNLGWC
-646 DANTLTYAERSCKVK
+646 DDDVTTYAERSCKVR
-661 FTAGGESRTITVK
+661 FTAGDASKEVTIRQV
-674 QTSNSITTGGNHPYY
+674 SASITIRGNHPYY
-689 EWGRKDPLRPS
+689 QWGRKDPLRPS
-700 SGLGNTNKTWYDK
+700 NGLADTNKTWYDK
-713 NGTSST
+713 NGTSSQSNP
-719 GGHATENF
+719 ATENF
-727 STGIT
+727 SAGVT
-732 CIMSYILK
+732 CIMNYILK
-740 PDVMQNRNF
+740 PDVMQYQAS
-749 GDNTYANLWSTDNT
+749 GDNAYANLWSVDNT

-783 FKLPPS
+783 FKLPPG

-798 GDNTSTPSEING
+798 GGSTSTSSEING
-810 TWDSS
+810 TWSS
-815 SKGWNF
+815 SSLKGWNF

-839 YYSNGEMRDVGSNG
+839 YRSNGMVSNVSSDG
-853 YCWTVVLADRYL
+853 FYWSAVPSSPTKGHYL
-865 SRNLNFS
+865 YFS
-872 SSLAYPLN
+872 SLQVIPLSTSN
-880 QSYKSYGRGVRS
+880 YRAVGFGVRS
-892 SQE
+892 CQE

>member
-1 MIDYKYTFLNIMLLR
+1 M
-16 RLYSLSGKAVLSR
+16 
-29 LLPCVFVAGIFC
+29 
-41 LSSCE
+41 
-46 DDTDRP
+46 DRP
-52 SPSSPVVSFTSEIGS
+52 SLSPHVSFTSEIS
-67 SRTPSTRSTTDSDT
+67 SSWTPSTRSTTDADV
-81 PQGTVTALQG
+81 PQGTVIALQG
-91 GSIPLYLH
+91 GRTSLYLH

-105 IALPSSDSRS
+105 IALPPSDSRP
-115 DRGVLTRATPIKDDN
+115 DRGVLTRATPIKDVN

-138 AYSYTGSWDE
+138 AYSYTGSWSEDK
-148 SQTTPNYF
+148 TPNYF
-156 YNATASKSGGSY
+156 YNATASKSDGGY

-173 YYWPGS
+173 HYWPGS

-191 ANGQYVLSGRTQ
+191 ANTQYVLSGRTQ

-233 NTNTAVALTFNHA
+233 NTNTAVALSFNHA

-251 FVCGDDMQGGTVK
+251 FVCGDDMQVGTVK
-264 SVSLKNVYSKGTYHM
+264 SVSLKNVYSKGTYNM
-279 GTQSWSNIG
+279 GTQTWSDLD
-288 TPATFPQTLNKST
+288 TPATFSQTLDKVT
-301 TGTAG
+301 TGTPD
-306 EALTTDAQT
+306 EALTSEAQT

-386 TRQYSVT
+386 TQPYSVT
-393 SYRENGK
+393 SYRENTK

-425 EWLTAFTASGAGGIS
+425 EWLTAFTASGAGGTS

-446 TAIAQTGTD
+446 TVSVQTGTD
-455 SNPHTA
+455 TSPHTTA
-461 VLGAKPDKGSETTPY
+461 LQNATAKGTADTPY
-476 NLSNSTGGNT
+476 NLSNQTDGGPT
-486 VENTANCYVVDA
+486 DENTANCYVVSA

-503 LPLVYGNAI
+503 FPLVYGNAL
-512 KNSAANESAYK
+512 KNRSTNESAYK
-523 TSNTGSNILSNFI
+523 TGNTGSNILSNFI
-536 NHTGSAITD
+536 NHTGAGISD
-545 PYISRNANCTPAK
+545 PYIANNNGCTPAK

-564 DAASLVTDI
+564 DVMDLVTDI

-585 FKVERSSIR
+585 FKVDRFSIQ

-605 SDAILWS
+605 SNNVLWS

-617 TDEDLSRTIEIT
+617 TDENIDNVIEVT
-629 NHQGYTYRM
+629 NYQNVKYNIM
-638 LPVNLGWC
+638 PVNLGWC
-646 DANTLTYAERSCKVK
+646 DDDVTTYAERSCKVR
-661 FTAGGESRTITVK
+661 FTAGDASKEVTIRQV
-674 QTSNSITTGGNHPYY
+674 SASITIRGNHPYY
-689 EWGRKDPLRPS
+689 QWGRKDPLRPS
-700 SGLGNTNKTWYDK
+700 NGLANTNKTWYDK
-713 NGTSST
+713 NGTSSQSNP
-719 GGHATENF
+719 ATENF
-727 STGIT
+727 SAGVT
-732 CIMSYILK
+732 CIMNYILK
-740 PDVMQNRNF
+740 PDVMQNQVS
-749 GDNTYANLWSTDNT
+749 GDNAYANLWSVDNT

-783 FKLPPS
+783 FKLPPG

-798 GDNTSTPSEING
+798 GGSTSTSSEING
-810 TWDSS
+810 TWSS
-815 SKGWNF
+815 SSLKGWNF

-839 YYSNGEMRDVGSNG
+839 YRSNGMVSNVSSDG
-853 YCWTVVLADRYL
+853 FYWSAVPSSPTKGHYL
-865 SRNLNFS
+865 YFS
-872 SSLAYPLN
+872 SLQVIPLSTSN
-880 QSYKSYGRGVRS
+880 YRAVGFGVRS

>member
-1 MIDYKYTFLNIMLLR
+1 MRPSHFTLHSCRDAFSHFLLFTLV
-16 RLYSLSGKAVLSR
+16 SGS
-29 LLPCVFVAGIFC
+29 IC

-46 DDTDRP
+46 DDMDRP
-52 SPSSPVVSFTSEIGS
+52 SPSSHVSFTTEISS
-67 SRTPSTRSTTDSDT
+67 SRTPSTRSTTDTDT

-91 GSIPLYLH
+91 GNTPLYLH

-105 IALPSSDSRS
+105 IALPPSDSRP
-115 DRGVLTRATPIKDDN
+115 DRGVLTRATPIKDAN

-138 AYSYTGSWDE
+138 AYSYTGSWSEDK
-148 SQTTPNYF
+148 TPNYF
-156 YNATASKSGGSY
+156 YNATASKSDGGY

-191 ANGQYVLSGRTQ
+191 ANTQYVLSGRTH
-203 AGSPTISVTIPS
+203 AGSLTISVTIPG

-233 NTNTAVALTFNHA
+233 NTNTAVALSFNHA

-251 FVCGDDMQGGTVK
+251 FVCGDDMQVGTVK

-279 GTQSWSNIG
+279 GTQSWSNVG

-361 ISSSSINWSY
+361 ISSNSINWSY

-393 SYRENGK
+393 SYRENSK

-425 EWLTAFTASGAGGIS
+425 EWLTAFTASGAGGTS

-446 TAIAQTGTD
+446 TVIAQTDTDNSSHTTALQNATAKGTAD
-455 SNPHTA
+455 
-461 VLGAKPDKGSETTPY
+461 TPY
-476 NLSNSTGGNT
+476 NLSNQTDGGPT
-486 VENTANCYVVDA
+486 DENTANCYVVSA

-503 LPLVYGNAI
+503 FPLVYGNAL
-512 KNSAANESAYK
+512 KNRSTNESAYK
-523 TSNTGSNILSNFI
+523 TSNTGSNILSHFI
-536 NHTGSAITD
+536 NHAGNAITD
-545 PYISRNANCTPAK
+545 PYIRNNADCTPAK

-564 DAASLVTDI
+564 DAPNLVTDI
-573 KYNAGSNGGNIS
+573 KYNNTGNGNIS
-585 FKVERSSIR
+585 FTVDKNTIR
-594 QGNAVIAIKDA
+594 QGNAIIAIKDA
-605 SDAILWS
+605 GDNVLWS

-617 TDEDLSRTIEIT
+617 TDEDINNAIEIT
-629 NHQGYTYRM
+629 NFQGKKYKLM
-638 LPVNLGWC
+638 SVNLGWC
-646 DANTLTYAERSCKVK
+646 DGSTTNYAERSCKVK
-661 FTAGGESRTITVK
+661 FTAGGESQTITVK
-674 QTSNSITTGGNHPYY
+674 QASNSITTDGNHPYY
-689 EWGRKDPLRPS
+689 QWGRKDPFLPS
-700 SGLGNTNKTWYDK
+700 DGLSNTNKTWYDK
-713 NGTSST
+713 DGNAHTKSPK
-719 GGHATENF
+719 TENF
-727 STGIT
+727 STGAT
-732 CIMSYILK
+732 CIMNYILK
-740 PDVMQNRNF
+740 PDVMQNQSV
-749 GDNTYANLWSTDNT
+749 GDNTYANLWSADNN

-769 NPVVKTV
+769 ENVIKTI

-783 FKLPPS
+783 FKLPAS
-789 NVFTGFTTT
+789 NAFTGFTTT
-798 GDNTSTPSEING
+798 GTSSGNGYKVNG

-815 SKGWNF
+815 LKGWNF
-821 YTDSSKSKTIFFP
+821 YTDSSKNKTIFFP
-834 ASGYR
+834 ASGCR
-839 YYSNGEMRDVGSNG
+839 LYSDGGMLYVGGAG
-853 YCWTVVLADRYL
+853 YCRSAVPYSQNYGLTLYF
-865 SRNLNFS
+865 NS
-872 SSLAYPLN
+872 SSVIPLH
-880 QSYKSYGRGVRS
+880 KFARACGCGVRS